1 MLISTYVRQL
11 IQSRWLQWCD
21 AFHSLRDAVTIMTD
35 LSIFERR
42 FLSAAACAC
51 LRWCVASTC
60 ATSCLHYYMILLIN
74 SRLKAVNCKANKAPS
89 VGVTL
94 TTLCS
99 KPNDRV
105 PIHISFVSSSQRRR
119 LFCVGSLNWRLT
131 MHASGCC
138 AAVCGRPC
146 FQFVSR
152 RSGSI
157 ALPRHLNNVAPHSI
171 RRSPARSE
179 TYAL

>member
-1 MLISTYVRQL
+1 
-11 IQSRWLQWCD
+11 
-21 AFHSLRDAVTIMTD
+21 MTD

-94 TTLCS
+94 ATLFQS
-99 KPNDRV
+99 K
-105 PIHISFVSSSQRRR
+105 
-119 LFCVGSLNWRLT
+119 
-131 MHASGCC
+131 
-138 AAVCGRPC
+138 RP
-146 FQFVSR
+146 R
-152 RSGSI
+152 
-157 ALPRHLNNVAPHSI
+157 PHSHLICVVITATSPVLCWFSEPATDHACQWLLCCCLWQAMFSVCFSSI
-171 RRSPARSE
+171 RLHRVLPPTPE
-179 TYAL
+179 TKPYLIPFDETLLALRRTRCEPSALAI